1 MCQFTS
7 FSASS
12 EDERTFA
19 DDQTLEFDSQGTKKI
34 TYLYGKIRHREL
46 EQMESKVNLQG
57 LIEGLEL
64 VILIDRQH

>member
-19 DDQTLEFDSQGTKKI
+19 DDQTLEFDSQGTKKNN
-34 TYLYGKIRHREL
+34 LYGKIRHREL

-57 LIEGLEL
+57 LIEGVEL
-64 VILIDRQH
+64 IILIDRQH